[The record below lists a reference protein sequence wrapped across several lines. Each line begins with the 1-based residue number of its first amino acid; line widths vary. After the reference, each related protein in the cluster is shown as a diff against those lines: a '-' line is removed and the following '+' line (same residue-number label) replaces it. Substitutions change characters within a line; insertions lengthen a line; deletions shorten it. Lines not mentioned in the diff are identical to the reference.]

1 MLVRFGLI
9 GIALVVAAV
18 VLVQTAGQLSP
29 DPNERPAVRLTEEVT
44 RTNRTAGR
52 LDTSFANV
60 LPPSP
65 PGQSVSMS
73 LPGGASGATGTSPG
87 APSQPGTA
95 DNEPGAS
102 PEPTPDRFPQYN
114 NPTDLDA
121 QAAADFTDEM
131 VEELKIQETEYTK
144 AVEEFYNEWSARY
157 NLAVDSHKRFRW
169 RVDRAGVIAAEYFQR
184 QSDLTSQMTN
194 PQRQEVFR
202 QRDLQEQELYRQWQ
216 LQAHE
221 ILEQSNAIMAE
232 LRQLNLEI
240 TKVRLSA
247 NFLALL
253 QGFHTIPH
261 AITQLHNDLAL
272 FRARSEQLQ
281 LSFSTGAVHNQ

>member
-131 VEELKIQETEYTK
+131 VEELEIQETEYTK

-194 PQRQEVFR
+194 PQRREVFR